1 MSTPSNK
8 SIIKAFGLLEIVC
21 DAPGGLTLREAASA
35 ARLSVATT
43 HRILTTMKCVGAI
56 NCSQDGTYT
65 LGALLLAVHARNTL
79 ARQAVQAAVEA
90 HMTGL
95 LSGPATSVRLSVLD
109 SDEIYIFAG
118 LDNGVS
124 PKMRSKIG
132 ARYEAY
138 CTAPGKVLLA
148 GLSGRK
154 LDNYVFN
161 AGFVKMTSNT
171 IVVPSRLANEINRV
185 LECGYAF
192 DNGEFIDGV
201 RCLAVPVR
209 SADRQVIAALSIAGE
224 EMALTCVPHLAA
236 RLAVS
241 AGALARKL
249 GEIPGSLRALQHR
262 IDTTVP

>member
-8 SIIKAFGLLEIVC
+8 SIIKAFGLVEIVC
-21 DAPGGLTLREAASA
+21 DAPGGLSLREAACA
-35 ARLSVATT
+35 ARLSVAAT
-43 HRILTTMKCVGAI
+43 HRILTTLKCVGAI
-56 NCSQDGTYT
+56 SCSRDGTYT
-65 LGALLLAVHARNTL
+65 LGARLLALHERNTR
-79 ARQAVQAAVEA
+79 ARQAVQAAVKA

-109 SDEIYIFAG
+109 LDEIYIFAG
-118 LDNGVS
+118 VDNGVS

-148 GLSGRK
+148 GLSSRK
-154 LDNYVFN
+154 LDDYVFN
-161 AGFVKMTSNT
+161 AGFMAMTSNT
-171 IVVPSRLANEINRV
+171 IVIPSQLADEIKRV

-209 SADRQVIAALSIAGE
+209 SADGQVIAALSIAGE
-224 EMALTCVPHLAA
+224 EMALNCVPHLATQ
-236 RLAVS
+236 LAAS
-241 AGALARKL
+241 AGALAGKL

-262 IDTTVP
+262 IDAPAP